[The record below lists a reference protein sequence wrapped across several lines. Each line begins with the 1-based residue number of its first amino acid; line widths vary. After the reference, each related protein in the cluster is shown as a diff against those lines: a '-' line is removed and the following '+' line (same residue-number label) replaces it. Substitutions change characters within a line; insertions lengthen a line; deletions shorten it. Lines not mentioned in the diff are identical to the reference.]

1 MSFVMGRR
9 KRSDAGVFSN
19 AMSRRKRIKLSNSH
33 RPMSVSVVENQGV
46 AGDVV
51 RVTLVGCKA
60 TGRVLF
66 LEAGDDFVEV
76 LLSFLAL
83 PVGSVVKLLSKE
95 GVEGGLNGVSNIL
108 DSLDKFSDLLPYVD
122 KLALMDDRKVA
133 LSSSEIPRM
142 PEDVLQL
149 VPSNVSA
156 VKDVVLYECRALCN
170 RVSTRQGARCPCNA
184 YNGSFSK
191 LSLFTLALSPEQ
203 DLKKKAILYDCG
215 AHCNRVSANFG
226 SRCPCN
232 TSSGYFFDL
241 SLLTLIVSAAD
252 QSDSKM
258 IESKLAIEPAR
269 TEDSVKK
276 RHVTYIVTDS
286 LEISP
291 NSIAKSISILS
302 DAKVEQ
308 VSDLTSMK
316 VPVTPRQILQLL
328 RASIT
333 SKTALSCVF
342 GSQITVM
349 VPPSDNPPLE
359 SSLGQDKSE
368 STHVAVMT
376 VNDLRFLC
384 SGNTLN

>member
-33 RPMSVSVVENQGV
+33 RPMFGSVVENQGV

-122 KLALMDDRKVA
+122 KLAFMDDRKVA

-170 RVSTRQGARCPCNA
+170 RVSTRKGARCPCNA

-203 DLKKKAILYDCG
+203 DLKKEAILYDCG

-241 SLLTLIVSAAD
+241 SHLTLIVSAAD
-252 QSDSKM
+252 QSDLKM
-258 IESKLAIEPAR
+258 IERKLAIEPR
-269 TEDSVKK
+269 TEDSGKK
-276 RHVTYIVTDS
+276 RHMTYIVTDS

-349 VPPSDNPPLE
+349 IPPSDNPPLE

-368 STHVAVMT
+368 STHVVLD
-376 VNDLRFLC
+376 VNEPPGL
-384 SGNTLN
+384 GNTLD